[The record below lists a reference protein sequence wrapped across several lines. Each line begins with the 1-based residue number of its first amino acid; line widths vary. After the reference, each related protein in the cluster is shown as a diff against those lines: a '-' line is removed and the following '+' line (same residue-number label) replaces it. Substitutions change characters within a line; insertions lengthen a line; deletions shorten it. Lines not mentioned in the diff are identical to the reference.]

1 MKILLVDD
9 NRLMLEGL
17 QNLLEAHDVQV
28 AGMAADGQ
36 QAVALA
42 RTLKPDVILM
52 DIRMPR
58 CDGLNATRLIKAEM
72 PEMKIV
78 ILTTSTDDQDL
89 FEAVKSGASGYLLKS
104 ISAETLIEA
113 LIQAQ
118 EGIPPFS
125 PGLAA
130 KLLKEFAHLSEP
142 SKAGSTGT
150 GSSTSGTPV
159 SGTPVSGTPVSGT
172 PVSGSTVAGSFAIP
186 AKFTN
191 GSPERRLNDRQTEV
205 LTLVSEGLSYKEVG
219 ARLYISPRTVR
230 YHMVEIMDQLHMDN
244 RAQVLA
250 YAGYLGMGQD
260 KSS

>member
-1 MKILLVDD
+1 MRVLLVDD

-17 QNLLEAHDVQV
+17 QSLLEAHDVQV
-28 AGMAADGQ
+28 AGLAADGQ
-36 QAVALA
+36 QAAVLA
-42 RTLKPDVILM
+42 RTLTPDVILM

-58 CDGLNATRLIKAEM
+58 CDGLTATRLIKAEM

-78 ILTTSTDDQDL
+78 ILTTSSDDQDL

-104 ISAETLIEA
+104 ISADTLIEA

-130 KLLKEFAHLSEP
+130 KLLMEFAQLSKP
-142 SKAGSTGT
+142 SAAGRTPSGLPANPDE
-150 GSSTSGTPV
+150 SSDVLPPG
-159 SGTPVSGTPVSGT
+159 G
-172 PVSGSTVAGSFAIP
+172 
-186 AKFTN
+186 
-191 GSPERRLNDRQTEV
+191 LNSRQIEV
-205 LTLVSEGLSYKEVG
+205 LTLVSQGFSYKEVG

-230 YHMVEIMDQLHMDN
+230 YHMAEIMNQLHLEN

-250 YAGYLGMGQD
+250 YAGRLGLGRQ
-260 KSS
+260 